1 VTDYEDHN
9 HMTAS
14 ALAIVFA
21 PNVIRAPGNDF
32 GLTMGNMNYT
42 TGFVKTLIAHVRNF
56 VIISVLY

>member
-9 HMTAS
+9 HMTAA

-21 PNVIRAPGNDF
+21 PNIIRAPGNDF

-42 TGFVKTLIAHVRNF
+42 TGFVKALIAHVRRT
-56 VIISVLY
+56 VTA